1 VRLVIG
7 SDHAGFAVKQEV
19 IAHLRG
25 TGHEVTDVSSF
36 GPVPVD
42 FPDIAEALTTR
53 LLSGG
58 AECGIMVCGT
68 GIGAAIAANK
78 VKGIRAAVLHDAHSA
93 RQAVEHDDVNVVCL
107 SAEIVGASLAR
118 DLVDIYLAARFST
131 DADFRRRFAKLSAME
146 VS

>member
-1 VRLVIG
+1 
-7 SDHAGFAVKQEV
+7 
-19 IAHLRG
+19 
-25 TGHEVTDVSSF
+25 
-36 GPVPVD
+36 
-42 FPDIAEALTTR
+42 
-53 LLSGG
+53 
-58 AECGIMVCGT
+58 MVCGT